1 MKLLVV
7 VDYQKD
13 FVDGA
18 LGFPGAETLDAG
30 IATKI
35 RAYSQR
41 GDFIVQT
48 MDTHQADYLST
59 REGLHLPVPHCIAGT
74 DGWQT
79 YGETAQAIAEIE
91 NNPRFYRIDKATF
104 GVHPQDMLALLSQIG
119 SSPITEIELV
129 GLVSNICVISNLCVF
144 QGAFPLAQM
153 VIDPQLIASFD
164 PSTHEAVLAVMR
176 GLQVRLEGV

>member
-1 MKLLVV
+1 MNEQDVVSYVVNRQWTVDQKADRKRYLYRLAQQSKKDPDIASKIGGMLIYNQLIEQFMTDIVKMSIQYIKAEIWPVV
-7 VDYQKD
+7 V
-13 FVDGA
+13 
-18 LGFPGAETLDAG
+18 E
-30 IATKI
+30 
-35 RAYSQR
+35 
-41 GDFIVQT
+41 
-48 MDTHQADYLST
+48 MDID
-59 REGLHLPVPHCIAGT
+59 
-74 DGWQT
+74 
-79 YGETAQAIAEIE
+79 
-91 NNPRFYRIDKATF
+91 IDKATF

-153 VIDPQLIASFD
+153 VVDPQLIASFD